1 MSASGGNG
9 SVILSQRKQRFREPL
24 GLPGITPRWKLARG
38 TGGLRVSVWRSMCRG
53 TARRSPRRRGKF
65 NDDLGLRE
73 YSVSFSANQP
83 LQYNYR
89 WHDLNGDG
97 NYQPGEVNLDLNG
110 PDYLSVNPGPG
121 FGAVGAGNNI
131 VNPDLKLP
139 HTNEGSASLER
150 ELGQGLSVRGLFV
163 YKKLYDAI
171 TNVNILRPL
180 SVYDQVFTRKDPGP
194 DGLLNTTDDGLPFT
208 IYDYNPAYR
217 GNAFVQSTN
226 LNRPAD
232 RNDSFKN
239 FEVMLTK
246 RPIGK
251 WFANTA
257 ILATKNRRYLTG
269 VVQSPNDLINALDT
283 TWEVSYRLAGGYTRR
298 TG

>member
-1 MSASGGNG
+1 M
-9 SVILSQRKQRFREPL
+9 
-24 GLPGITPRWKLARG
+24 GLPGITRRVEAGAWNRWAPRFGVAFD
-38 TGGLRVSVWRSMCRG
+38 VSGNGKTVAKATW
-53 TARRSPRRRGKF
+53 GKF

-171 TNVNILRPL
+171 TNVNTWSRSVPTGHRPGTSSTCVRRRRSGSGGSRKL
-180 SVYDQVFTRKDPGP
+180 SLALDAF
-194 DGLLNTTDDGLPFT
+194 
-208 IYDYNPAYR
+208 
-217 GNAFVQSTN
+217 NAFNSNVAWGGGSNGSGITDASG
-226 LNRPAD
+226 P
-232 RNDSFKN
+232 
-239 FEVMLTK
+239 TY
-246 RPIGK
+246 G
-251 WFANTA
+251 
-257 ILATKNRRYLTG
+257 Y
-269 VVQSPNDLINALDT
+269 VVGIVTPRVLRFGIT
-283 TWEVSYRLAGGYTRR
+283 YEF
-298 TG
+298 